1 MTIPHGSEKGSTTAG
16 AAVTNLRV
24 SGLPALGKRSAA
36 ATRGV
41 AAALAEQRLARAEKE
56 RLRVEVSFGE
66 VGEA

>member
-1 MTIPHGSEKGSTTAG
+1 
-16 AAVTNLRV
+16 VTNLRV